1 MLNDKGAMT
10 KLLHR
15 FRDQHNCNVTVTAR
29 DNCINPEFNLEGI
42 MVRPLPIGVQDFKK
56 VRDEGYTYVDKTD
69 MIPQILSQK
78 SEVYLYTRPR
88 RFGKSLNLSMLDA
101 FFNIKY
107 SKDNSWFD
115 GLRVSD
121 CRECEEHKNAYPII
135 YMDLKNLGVSNIET
149 FDSDLINEMSNLFR
163 NHKYLLDSD
172 ILDDVDKEYFDDVF
186 RRKLDPIALR
196 RSVAMLS
203 RMLNE
208 HHGKKIIILIDEYD
222 NPIHNAF
229 GKPHHQEIMDTMRDI
244 LSSSL
249 KGNDSLAFG
258 VVTGVM
264 QISKESIF
272 SGLNNLSVNNVLS
285 KDFDE
290 MFGFTDEEVMNIL
303 EEYGHPEKFE
313 EAREWYDGYRFG
325 DADVYN
331 PWSLLNYVGKRFE
344 PKPYWAGTSGNSI
357 LEDLFENASSELW
370 CEFRLLSEGQSIQY
384 EMKPTITFRDLDTD
398 QRNIYSMLVMSG
410 YLTVF
415 EDDGIQYIRI
425 PNGEMANVFGSYIL
439 DRLNVDSPMYVRSL
453 SRAFISED
461 IGTIE
466 KRLYNLFASSAGN
479 AMLNDEHSYQAF
491 VTGMLMYLN
500 GRYTV
505 KADFEEGNGRYDIR
519 LERRYGDYPN
529 IVIEIKRIPIDSSNE
544 AAETSAMKALEQIKE
559 RDYLHGLEGPTLIYG
574 IAFRNKKPTVLSER
588 MDI

>member
-1 MLNDKGAMT
+1 MLNNGRTMT

-29 DNCINPEFNLEGI
+29 DKCIYPEFNFEDI
-42 MVRPLPIGVQDFKK
+42 MVRPLPIGVQDFKE
-56 VRDEGYTYVDKTD
+56 VRDEGYLYVDKTD
-69 MIPQILSQK
+69 IIHQILSQK
-78 SEVYLYTRPR
+78 SEVYQFTRPR

-107 SKDNSWFD
+107 PKDNTWFD
-115 GLRVSD
+115 GLKVSD
-121 CRECEEHKNAYPII
+121 CKECDVYKNAYPII
-135 YMDLKNLGVSNIET
+135 YMDLKNLGVSNMKT
-149 FDSDLINEMSNLFR
+149 FDSDLIDEMSNLFH

-186 RRKLDPIALR
+186 RGKLNPIMLRK
-196 RSVAMLS
+196 SVAKLS
-203 RMLNE
+203 RMIHE
-208 HHGKKIIILIDEYD
+208 HHGKKVIVLIDEYD

-229 GKPHHQEIMDTMRDI
+229 EKPHHQEVLDSIRDI
-244 LSSSL
+244 LSSAL

-258 VVTGVM
+258 VMTGVM

-272 SGLNNLSVNNVLS
+272 SGLNNLKVNNVLS

-290 MFGFTDEEVMNIL
+290 MFGFTDEEVKAIL
-303 EEYGHPEKFE
+303 EEYGRPEKIE
-313 EAREWYDGYRFG
+313 EAREWYYGYRFG

-331 PWSLLNYVGKRFE
+331 PWTLLNYVSERFE
-344 PKPYWAGTSGNSI
+344 PKPYWAGTSGNSS
-357 LEDLFENASSELW
+357 LEDLFGNASPELW

-398 QRNIYSMLVMSG
+398 QRNIYSMLVISG
-410 YLTVF
+410 YLTAF

-439 DRLNVDSPMYVRSL
+439 DRLNVDSPMYVDLL
-453 SRAFISED
+453 SRAFISGD

-529 IVIEIKRIPIDSSNE
+529 IVIEIKRIPIDSSDE
-544 AAETSAMKALEQIKE
+544 VATSSAKRALEQIKK